1 MIMYMIKQTE
11 FSPPTY
17 TLRSNPPHD
26 GIPEELVAELDISTI
41 EGTRQK
47 SKQYYTTCKVPVHLP
62 SAYASCSL
70 LFH

>member
-26 GIPEELVAELDISTI
+26 GIPEEFVAELDISTI
-41 EGTRQK
+41 EGDEIEVEAILHYMQG
-47 SKQYYTTCKVPVHLP
+47 
-62 SAYASCSL
+62 ASP
-70 LFH
+70 FA